1 MHLLSKLA
9 RPLINQIY
17 IPFFYNTQGG
27 PQNRWYQTPR
37 WWNFSYLLLGQITRW
52 LQVSGKKHQNSIKF
66 LYTRLLYILTRAFS
80 FFFSSEVCG
89 TDPPF
94 SCPIHVFD
102 GQDDVKHNLEGI
114 IFCLFFKITNKDVI
128 TINYTFYSRL
138 HLFSQ
143 SLILCALFYI
153 FGNAKSISVLVTV

>member
-1 MHLLSKLA
+1 MTHRGDPRTDDI
-9 RPLINQIY
+9 RPRDDETFLTSSQGRLHDDCRFQVKNIKIPSNSFIHACFIY
-17 IPFFYNTQGG
+17 WQERF
-27 PQNRWYQTPR
+27 
-37 WWNFSYLLLGQITRW
+37 
-52 LQVSGKKHQNSIKF
+52 H
-66 LYTRLLYILTRAFS
+66 

>member
-1 MHLLSKLA
+1 MHVHLLSKLA
-9 RPLINQIY
+9 RLLINQIY
-17 IPFFYNTQGG
+17 IPFFYNTQGV

-37 WWNFSYLLLGQITRW
+37 WWDFSYLLSGQITRC
-52 LQVSGKKHQNSIKF
+52 LQVSGKKNIKIPSNSFIHTCF
-66 LYTRLLYILTRAFS
+66 IYWQERFH

-114 IFCLFFKITNKDVI
+114 IFCLFFKIINKDVI
-128 TINYTFYSRL
+128 TINNRFYCRL
-138 HLFSQ
+138 HLLSQ
-143 SLILCALFYI
+143 SLILCALFYT
-153 FGNAKSISVLVTV
+153 FW

>member
-37 WWNFSYLLLGQITRW
+37 WWNFSYLLSGQITRC
-52 LQVSGKKHQNSIKF
+52 LQVSGKKTSKFHQIP
-66 LYTRLLYILTRAFS
+66 LYTLTLYIDKSVFI

-114 IFCLFFKITNKDVI
+114 IFCLFLKIINKDVI
-128 TINYTFYSRL
+128 TINYVLYSRL
-138 HLFSQ
+138 HLLSQ
-143 SLILCALFYI
+143 SLILCALFYT
-153 FGNAKSISVLVTV
+153 FW

>member
-37 WWNFSYLLLGQITRW
+37 WWNFLTSSQGRLHDDCRF
-52 LQVSGKKHQNSIKF
+52 QVKNIKIPSNSFIHACF
-66 LYTRLLYILTRAFS
+66 IYWQERFH

-138 HLFSQ
+138 HLLSQ
-143 SLILCALFYI
+143 SLILCALFYT
-153 FGNAKSISVLVTV
+153 FW